1 MASAAPVS
9 KHAVYP
15 KDEIAKLLAPPE
27 NERPGTKLRR
37 LLQTAAERT
46 IAQLWTRIGACVEL
60 FKPQECANYFRH
72 AGYRYT

>member
-37 LLQTAAERT
+37 LLHEARDKGPFVHTA
-46 IAQLWTRIGACVEL
+46 GAS
-60 FKPQECANYFRH
+60 
-72 AGYRYT
+72 